1 MSAPNDR
8 KPEIP
13 PQRKMLYNI
22 GTTLMVLGG
31 LLGAVGFIT
40 FVSEGMSSVH
50 SIAINS
56 GAPGD
61 FMMVVIGMLLL
72 AGGSIVQRV
81 AARGFAGSGLV
92 LDPEKARKDLHPY
105 THMAGGM
112 VKDAVEAF
120 RDGQSEPQEVIKVRC
135 PHCKALNDET
145 DKFCGQCGKEL

>member
-1 MSAPNDR
+1 MTTPNRR

-13 PQRKMLYNI
+13 PQRKALYNI
-22 GTTLMVLGG
+22 GTALMVLGG
-31 LLGAVGFIT
+31 LLCVVGFIS
-40 FVSEGMSSVH
+40 FASEGMSSVSGMMHH
-50 SIAINS
+50 SGMPRGFS
-56 GAPGD
+56 M
-61 FMMVVIGMLLL
+61 FFVGMLLL
-72 AGGSIVQRV
+72 AGGGIVQRI

-92 LDPEKARKDLHPY
+92 LDPEKAREDLHPY

-145 DKFCGQCGKEL
+145 DTFCGQCGKEL

>member
-22 GTTLMVLGG
+22 GTALMVLGG
-31 LLGAVGFIT
+31 LLCVVGFIT
-40 FVSEGMSSVH
+40 FASEGMSSVH
-50 SIAINS
+50 SMTINS
-56 GAPGD
+56 GAPSG

-72 AGGSIVQRV
+72 AGGSIVQRI
-81 AARGFAGSGLV
+81 AARGVAGSGLV
-92 LDPEKARKDLHPY
+92 LDPEKAREDLHPY

-120 RDGQSEPQEVIKVRC
+120 RDGQSKPQEVIKVRC